1 MVKAAWFAGQALS
14 DAGWAP
20 APGSAEAEAT
30 GVAIGVGMSSTS
42 AIADAAALLVSAV
55 PFSASS
61 MSLGHSTCGKCCT
74 SEQLRGQ
81 ALCNFTRLLHH
92 RQAEQK
98 LRRISPYFV
107 PSVLANMAAG
117 CVSIR
122 CVGRAQ
128 ALIINT
134 GHTSKTRQSIL

>member
-1 MVKAAWFAGQALS
+1 VPVASRRVVKGAWFAGQALS

-20 APGSAEAEAT
+20 AKGSTEAEAT

-55 PFSASS
+55 TVSASS
-61 MSLGHSTCGKCCT
+61 TSLAHSNRCQCCKENSCVGML
-74 SEQLRGQ
+74 SEYSAIQLV
-81 ALCNFTRLLHH
+81 H

-122 CVGRAQ
+122 CVFRAH
-128 ALIINT
+128 IR
-134 GHTSKTRQSIL
+134 SSP